1 MSLWWGMR
9 WGGAGVVADW
19 VEGGR
24 GAYDGAGD
32 AHAFELLLVLGAGLG
47 AVVRHEDDLF
57 AYVVGVG
64 ER

>member
-1 MSLWWGMR
+1 M
-9 WGGAGVVADW
+9 VADW